1 MLINIHFQ
9 SGWVSVRVEG
19 IPNEILEIV
28 FVKLERLVLAYKPFS
43 ALGMQSI
50 PPHTRDHFILKK
62 PEVTCP
68 LSHSFSEPQTK
79 EPLTSSPDFLPFTL
93 IPFRN
98 LLICPEV
105 DSGWEELR
113 ERG

>member
-9 SGWVSVRVEG
+9 SGWVSVRVQG
-19 IPNEILEIV
+19 IPNKILEIV
-28 FVKLERLVLAYKPFS
+28 LVKLERLALAYEPFS

-50 PPHTRDHFILKK
+50 SPQKRDHFILKK
-62 PEVTCP
+62 PDMTCA
-68 LSHSFSEPQTK
+68 LSQSLSEPQTK
-79 EPLTSSPDFLPFTL
+79 EPLTSSPDCLPFTL